1 MRYNGFDYIMR
12 ENFMSEEFFT
22 KVRRTIGFDG
32 LISTIIGALI
42 VFLPN
47 RSARAA
53 AGMIGAAL
61 IAVGLFKLISV
72 FRRDAENGMARLGNL
87 IVSVIYLVAGIFIF
101 VDMQSAAISLI
112 LVVGILTGITW
123 LIEGF
128 VQVAILNKLTTNKT
142 WSTIS
147 AIISILGGASILFSP
162 MWGGLV
168 VWTFF
173 GITLLIIGIFKL
185 IQYFTLKN

>member
-1 MRYNGFDYIMR
+1 
-12 ENFMSEEFFT
+12 MSEEFFT

-42 VFLPN
+42 VFLPTL
-47 RSARAA
+47 SAGVV
-53 AGMIGAAL
+53 AG
-61 IAVGLFKLISV
+61 
-72 FRRDAENGMARLGNL
+72 L

-101 VDMQSAAISLI
+101 VDMQLAAISLI

-123 LIEGF
+123 LVEGF
-128 VQVAILNKLTTNKT
+128 VQLFILNKLVTNKI
-142 WSTIS
+142 WSTIL
-147 AIISILGGASILFSP
+147 AFISILGGASILFSP
-162 MWGGLV
+162 IWGGLV

-173 GITLLIIGIFKL
+173 GITLMVIGIFKL

>member
-1 MRYNGFDYIMR
+1 
-12 ENFMSEEFFT
+12 MSEDFFN
-22 KVRRTIGFDG
+22 KLRRAIGFDG

-53 AGMIGAAL
+53 AGMIGAVL
-61 IAVGLFKLISV
+61 IAVGLFKLLAV
-72 FRRDAENGMARLGNL
+72 FKRDAENGMARLGSL
-87 IVSVIYLVAGIFIF
+87 IVSIIYLVAGIFIF
-101 VDMQSAAISLI
+101 IDMQSAAISLI
-112 LVVGILTGITW
+112 LVVGILTGMTW

-128 VQVAILNKLTTNKT
+128 IQITIINKISTNKT
-142 WSTIS
+142 WSIIS
-147 AIISILGGASILFSP
+147 ALISILGGLSLLFSP
-162 MWGGLV
+162 VLGGLI

-173 GITLLIIGIFKL
+173 GMALLVIGIFKL

>member
-1 MRYNGFDYIMR
+1 
-12 ENFMSEEFFT
+12 MSEEFFT

-53 AGMIGAAL
+53 AGMIGAVL

-112 LVVGILTGITW
+112 LVVGILTVITW
-123 LIEGF
+123 LVEGF
-128 VQVAILNKLTTNKT
+128 VQ
-142 WSTIS
+142 
-147 AIISILGGASILFSP
+147 
-162 MWGGLV
+162 
-168 VWTFF
+168 
-173 GITLLIIGIFKL
+173 
-185 IQYFTLKN
+185 

>member
-1 MRYNGFDYIMR
+1 
-12 ENFMSEEFFT
+12 MSEEFFT

-61 IAVGLFKLISV
+61 VAVGLFKLIFV

-128 VQVAILNKLTTNKT
+128 VQLAILNKLATNKT

>member
-128 VQVAILNKLTTNKT
+128 IQVAILNKLTTNKT

-185 IQYFTLKN
+185 IQYFTLKK

>member
-1 MRYNGFDYIMR
+1 
-12 ENFMSEEFFT
+12 MSEDFFN
-22 KVRRTIGFDG
+22 KLRRAVGFDG

-61 IAVGLFKLISV
+61 IVVGLIKLIAV
-72 FRRDAENGMARLGNL
+72 FKSDVENGMARLGNL
-87 IVSVIYLVAGIFIF
+87 IVSIIYLVAGIFIF
-101 VDMQSAAISLI
+101 IDMQSAAISLI
-112 LVVGILTGITW
+112 LVVGILTGMTW

-128 VQVAILNKLTTNKT
+128 IQITIINQISTNKT
-142 WSTIS
+142 WSIIS
-147 AIISILGGASILFSP
+147 ALISILGGLSLLFSP
-162 MWGGLV
+162 VLGGLI

-173 GITLLIIGIFKL
+173 GMALLVIGIFKL

>member
-1 MRYNGFDYIMR
+1 
-12 ENFMSEEFFT
+12 MSEEFFT

-87 IVSVIYLVAGIFIF
+87 IVSIIYLVAGIFIF
-101 VDMQSAAISLI
+101 VDMQSASISLI

-128 VQVAILNKLTTNKT
+128 VQLAILNKLATNKT